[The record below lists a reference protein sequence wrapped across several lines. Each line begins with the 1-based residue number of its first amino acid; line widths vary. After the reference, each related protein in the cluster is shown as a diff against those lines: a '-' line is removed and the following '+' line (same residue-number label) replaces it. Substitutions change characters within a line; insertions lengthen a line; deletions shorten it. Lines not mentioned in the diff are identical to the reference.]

1 MSRLTRLLLAALLA
15 ATALSA
21 RAEIIDVDNAELARL
36 MAAGVPVIDVR
47 TAGEWEETGI
57 VPGSRLLTYFD
68 DNGKADPPAWLAK
81 AQAYAKAGQPVAV
94 ICRSGNRTKAVSR
107 YLSQEAG
114 YAKVYN
120 VKGGIKAW
128 IAEGRPTAPAAQP
141 LAACRA
147 DKTC

>member
-1 MSRLTRLLLAALLA
+1 MPSPARLLLAAFL
-15 ATALSA
+15 ATAALAA

-36 MAAGVPVIDVR
+36 MASGVPVIDVR

-68 DNGKADPPAWLAK
+68 DNGKADPPAWLAR
-81 AQAYAKAGQPVAV
+81 AQAYARAGQPVAV

-128 IAEGRPTAPAAQP
+128 IAEGRPTAPAAQS

>member
-1 MSRLTRLLLAALLA
+1 MNPFSRLVL
-15 ATALSA
+15 ATALAGLALAA
-21 RAEIIDVDNAELARL
+21 RADIVDVDNAELARL

-47 TAGEWEETGI
+47 TAGEWKETGI

-68 DNGKADPPAWLAK
+68 DDGKADPPAWLAK

-114 YAKVYN
+114 YTKVYN
-120 VKGGIKAW
+120 VKGGIRAW
-128 IAEGRPTAPAAQP
+128 IAEGRATAPAAP
-141 LAACRA
+141 TLAACRA
-147 DKTC
+147 DRTC